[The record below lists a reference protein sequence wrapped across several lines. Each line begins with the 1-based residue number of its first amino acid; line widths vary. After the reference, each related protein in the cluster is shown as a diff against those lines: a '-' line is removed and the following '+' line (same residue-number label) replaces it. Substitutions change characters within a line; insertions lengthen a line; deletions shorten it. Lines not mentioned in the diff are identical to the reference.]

1 MIANSFNSEVE
12 IRMRKSAG
20 FLLILFAVS
29 VTRASA
35 QDWPNWRGPEYNGS
49 SPATGLPTKFSPT
62 ENVKWAAALPGPSA
76 GTPVIWKDSVFV
88 SSTDT
93 KAQDLLAICI
103 DRKSGKERWRK
114 SVSTGYQAGEQGN
127 KLQLDERSNYASP
140 SPVTDGKRVVFFYGN
155 GDLAA
160 FSLNGDKL
168 WQRNLQ
174 KEYGDF
180 AFQWT
185 FSSSPQL
192 WDDTLYMQ
200 ILQRDQPVGP
210 RGKSGAES
218 FLLALNPDSGK
229 ELWRVVRPSNARM
242 ESREAYSTPIPYK
255 HNGRTELLISGGDVV
270 SGHDPKTGKELWR
283 WGTWN
288 TDHREM
294 WWRLVPSPVAGGGVV
309 VVCAPK
315 RAPVYAAKLGG
326 NGDLGVSGLAW
337 QSEDRSALTS
347 DVPTPLFYQG
357 KFYVLSDLRKSLSCV
372 NPLDGSVAW
381 SVQVP
386 GNQMCWGSPTG
397 ADGKVYLINLNG
409 EVFVMD
415 AADGKLLHQVAM
427 AEGESDIRSTIAV
440 AYGNLFIR
448 TNGKLYCIGK

>member
-1 MIANSFNSEVE
+1 
-12 IRMRKSAG
+12 MRKTHVS
-20 FLLILFAVS
+20 FSILFFLS
-29 VTRASA
+29 VACASA

-49 SPATGLPTKFSPT
+49 SPASGLPVKFSPT
-62 ENVKWAAALPGPSA
+62 ENVKWSADLPGPSA

-88 SSTDT
+88 SSSDT
-93 KAQDLLAICI
+93 KAQDLVAICL
-103 DRKSGKERWRK
+103 DRASGKERWRH
-114 SVSTGYQAGEQGN
+114 SISTGYQAGDQGN

-155 GDLAA
+155 GDIATFRLD
-160 FSLNGDKL
+160 GKKL

-210 RGKSGAES
+210 RGRAGAES
-218 FLLALNPDSGK
+218 YLLAMDPDSGK
-229 ELWRVVRPSNARM
+229 ELWRTIRPSPAKM
-242 ESREAYSTPIPYK
+242 ESREAYSTPIPFK

-288 TDHREM
+288 ADHREV

-326 NGDLGVSGLAW
+326 SGDLGISGLAW
-337 QSEDRSALTS
+337 RSEDRSALTS
-347 DVPTPLFYQG
+347 DVPTPLYYQG

-372 NPLDGSVAW
+372 NPADGSVLW

-386 GNQMCWGSPTG
+386 GTQMCWGSPTG
-397 ADGKVYLINLNG
+397 ADGKIYLLNLNG
-409 EVFVMD
+409 DVFVMD
-415 AADGKLLHQVAM
+415 SADGKLLHQVAM

-440 AYGNLFIR
+440 AHGNLFIR
-448 TNGKLYCIGK
+448 TNGKLFCIGK